1 MPDLRFVAV
10 QTRFQ
15 LVGLTRNRRALI
27 LGLVLP
33 VVLLLMFNSVFVP
46 DDGDTTHVAG
56 ATIGAHAY
64 FTAAMLAYAIL
75 GSAFNQLGIGLVNQ
89 RESGQLKRLRGTP
102 VPAWTFVL
110 ATVLR
115 VVIVAAVMSVLLL
128 AIGHFAYDVP
138 MSAEALGE
146 IVVYVALGTATL
158 CSVAIAATTLV
169 TDVESASAALPFA
182 AVMLAFI
189 SGIFVPV
196 DQLPGWLEDIG
207 RVFPVYDLASGLQT
221 ALGVAGDTALKA
233 SNLLA
238 LALWTV
244 AGVVIAARRFRWEP
258 TA

>member
-1 MPDLRFVAV
+1 MADLRFVAV

-15 LVGLTRNRRALI
+15 LIGLTRNRRALI
-27 LGLVLP
+27 LGFVLP
-33 VVLLLMFNSVFVP
+33 VVLLLMFNSVFAP
-46 DDGDTTHVAG
+46 DGGDTTHVAG
-56 ATIGAHAY
+56 ATITAHAY

-102 VPAWTFVL
+102 VPAWTFVV

-115 VVIVAAVMSVLLL
+115 VMITAAVMSVVLL
-128 AIGHFAYDVP
+128 AVGHFAYDVP
-138 MSAEALGE
+138 ISARALGE
-146 IVVYVALGTATL
+146 VIVYVALGTATL

-169 TDVESASAALPFA
+169 PGVESASAALPFA
-182 AVMLAFI
+182 AVLLSFI

-196 DQLPGWLEDIG
+196 DQLPGWLGDVG
-207 RVFPVYDLASGLQT
+207 RFFPVYDLAAGLQT

-238 LALWTV
+238 LALWAAAAV
-244 AGVVIAARRFRWEP
+244 ALAARHFRWEP
-258 TA
+258 MT

>member
-1 MPDLRFVAV
+1 MADLRFVAV

-15 LVGLTRNRRALI
+15 LIGLTRNRRALI

>member
-1 MPDLRFVAV
+1 VSDLRFVAV
-10 QTRFQ
+10 QTRYQ

-46 DDGDTTHVAG
+46 DNGDTTHVAG

-128 AIGHFAYDVP
+128 AIGRFAYDVP
-138 MSAEALGE
+138 ISAGAIGE

-169 TDVESASAALPFA
+169 RDVESASAALPFA
-182 AVMLAFI
+182 AVLLSFI

-196 DQLPGWLEDIG
+196 DQLPGWLADIG
-207 RVFPVYDLASGLQT
+207 RFFPVYDVASGLQR

-233 SNLLA
+233 STLLA
-238 LALWTV
+238 LALWAV
-244 AGVVIAARRFRWEP
+244 AGVAIAARHFRWEP
-258 TA
+258 AA